1 MRRPCSCKSMQGWRF
16 GITKEEITLEK
27 EMSFINKRII
37 PDSAGPVFRQAKEF
51 DELMMMYNCAIREIK
66 TKLEVLNDELSVRY
80 NRNPIEFIKSRI
92 KKPISIANKLQ
103 SRGLEVSIDSVV
115 NNLNDVAGIRV
126 ICYFIDDIYD
136 VAKMLARQDDVK
148 LLEVKDY
155 IRNPKEN
162 GYRSLHMIVEVPV
175 FFSKAKQNMRVEVQI
190 RTIAMDFWASL
201 EHQLRYKK
209 NIEDIKDSEDISLE
223 LKKCAEVIADTDCKM
238 QNIRERIGVF
248 TELT

>member
-1 MRRPCSCKSMQGWRF
+1 M
-16 GITKEEITLEK
+16 EK
-27 EMSFINKRII
+27 EMSFLNKRLL
-37 PDSAGPVFRQAKEF
+37 PDSAGPLFEEAKEF
-51 DELMMMYNCAIREIK
+51 EELMMMYNCAIREVK

-92 KKPISIANKLQ
+92 KKPISIARKLEN
-103 SRGLEVSIDSVV
+103 RGFEVSTQSVME
-115 NNLNDVAGIRV
+115 NLNDVAGIRV

-136 VAKMLARQDDVK
+136 VAKMLTRQDDIR

-162 GYRSLHMIVEVPV
+162 GYRSLHMILQVPV
-175 FFSKAKQNMRVEVQI
+175 FFSRAKQDMRVEVQI

-209 NIEDIKDSEDISLE
+209 NVEDTENISLE
-223 LKKCAEVIADTDCKM
+223 LKNCADVISDTDCRM
-238 QNIRERIGVF
+238 QSIRERIGVF

>member
-1 MRRPCSCKSMQGWRF
+1 MER
-16 GITKEEITLEK
+16 
-27 EMSFINKRII
+27 EMKFLNERLLPSSTEPLFQ
-37 PDSAGPVFRQAKEF
+37 QAKAFE
-51 DELMMMYNCAIREIK
+51 ELMMKYNCAIREIK
-66 TKLEVLNDELSVRY
+66 TKLEVLNDELSVSY

-92 KKPISIANKLQ
+92 KKPISIARKLE
-103 SRGLEVSIDSVV
+103 SRGIEISIDSVM
-115 NNLNDVAGIRV
+115 NNLNDVAGVRV
-126 ICYFIDDIYD
+126 ICYFIDDIYY
-136 VAKMLARQDDVK
+136 VAKMLARQDDIK

-175 FFSKAKQNMRVEVQI
+175 FFSKVKQNMRVEVQI

-209 NIEDIKDSEDISLE
+209 DIEDVVDSEDIGLE
-223 LKKCAEVIADTDCKM
+223 LKNCAEVIADTDCKM

>member
-1 MRRPCSCKSMQGWRF
+1 MER
-16 GITKEEITLEK
+16 
-27 EMSFINKRII
+27 EMKFLNERLLPSSTEPLFK
-37 PDSAGPVFRQAKEF
+37 QAKAFE
-51 DELMMMYNCAIREIK
+51 ELMMKYNCAIREIK
-66 TKLEVLNDELSVRY
+66 TKLEVLNDELSVSY

-92 KKPISIANKLQ
+92 KKPISIARKLE
-103 SRGLEVSIDSVV
+103 SRGIEISIDSVM
-115 NNLNDVAGIRV
+115 NNLNDVAGVRV
-126 ICYFIDDIYD
+126 ICYFIDDIYY
-136 VAKMLARQDDVK
+136 VAKMLARQDDIK

-175 FFSKAKQNMRVEVQI
+175 FFSKVKQNMRVEVQI

-209 NIEDIKDSEDISLE
+209 DIEDVVDSEDIGLE
-223 LKKCAEVIADTDCKM
+223 LKNCAEVIADTDCKM